1 MRRSPNVTIRCSRM
15 RIYGCKRERGSRA
28 GFRGAW
34 RAVPLFTVFFG
45 LSVPILGA
53 QATSQESLSQQ
64 IQKLTESM
72 ARTQAQVEQSQRQLD
87 EMRMELTALQRQLA
101 QSGSTTATPASTAP
115 APSSS
120 VTPSS
125 SVATTAAIDDLRERQ
140 SMQES
145 QIATHEQTKV
155 ESESKYPVKITGLLL
170 LNGFVNTNA
179 VDMAATPTLALSGS
193 GNTGASL
200 RQTVLGFD
208 ARGPHLFGAR
218 SYANLRVDFDGNPQ
232 SNSTNYSGYYNSNA
246 TLLRLRTAY
255 AGLQWEHTEAYLSLN
270 RPIFSPDTPTSL
282 TAVAVSPLAW
292 SGNLWTW
299 NPQVGVTQDVGF
311 AGSRDARLQAALI
324 DVGDAPLSP
333 VISVSATTIGTPPS
347 TAEQSRWPGVEARVA
362 LLGSEL
368 KEDGSHFGVGGYF
381 APHHTSLGHN
391 FDSWAG
397 TLDGRLLLP
406 AHLQLSG
413 SFYRGLAL
421 GGLGGGAYKDFAYR
435 ADLDSGGFYFRALDD
450 VGGWAQLKEKLT
462 EQIELNAAFGSD
474 DVFADELRPYAVP
487 GGAIDQNLARN
498 RTYTGNAIYSP
509 RTYLLFSLEYRHLE
523 STPVVGLPAGSNII
537 GLGAGYKF

>member
-1 MRRSPNVTIRCSRM
+1 MK
-15 RIYGCKRERGSRA
+15 IYGCKRERGSRA
-28 GFRGAW
+28 GLRGAW
-34 RAVPLFTVFFG
+34 RVVPFFMVFFG
-45 LSVPILGA
+45 LSAPIVGA
-53 QATSQESLSQQ
+53 QTTSQESLSQQ

-87 EMRMELTALQRQLA
+87 EMRRELTALQHQLA
-101 QSGSTTATPASTAP
+101 QSGSTAATSPST
-115 APSSS
+115 
-120 VTPSS
+120 TPSPS
-125 SVATTAAIDDLRERQ
+125 AAMAAAIDDLRERQ
-140 SMQES
+140 AMQES

-179 VDMAATPTLALSGS
+179 VDMAATPTVALPGAGS
-193 GNTGASL
+193 TGASV
-200 RQTVLGFD
+200 RQTVLGLD
-208 ARGPHLFGAR
+208 ARGPHMFGAR
-218 SYANLRVDFDGNPQ
+218 SYADLRVDFDGSPQ
-232 SNSTNYSGYYNSNA
+232 SNGTATNYSGYYNSNT
-246 TLLRLRTAY
+246 TLLRLRTAH
-255 AGLQWEHTEAYLSLN
+255 AALQWEHTEAYFSLD

-282 TAVAVSPLAW
+282 TAVAEPPLAW

-299 NPQVGVTQDVGF
+299 NPQVGVTQDFGF
-311 AGSRDARLQAALI
+311 AGSRGVRLQAALI

-333 VISVSATTIGTPPS
+333 VISASGNTAGTPPS

-368 KEDGSHFGVGGYF
+368 KDDGSHFGVGGYF

-391 FDSWAG
+391 FDSWTG

-450 VGGWAQLKEKLT
+450 VGGWAQLKEKLN
-462 EQIELNAAFGSD
+462 EQMELNAAFGLD
-474 DVFADELRPYAVP
+474 DVFADELRRYAVP
-487 GGAIDQNLARN
+487 GGAMVQNLARN
-498 RTYTGNAIYSP
+498 RTYTGNVIYSP
-509 RTYLLFSLEYRHLE
+509 RAYLLFSIEYRHLE
-523 STPVVGLPAGSNII
+523 SSPVVGLPAGSNII